1 MRRPASAGCDRSG
14 TLPIEDALKVQYK
27 RKPAYMKKNSN
38 SKSEQKVV
46 GKEQNEQKLFLMKML
61 EKETK
66 GLTVG
71 LDLGDRGSSWCAVGA
86 DGEVIARGEVVNEK
100 QPMELFFSRI
110 PVSRVAMEVGTH
122 SPWVS
127 RLVEKQ
133 GHEVIVANAHRV
145 KLISASSNKNDRR
158 DAEFLARLARADLKL
173 LSPIRHRGEAA
184 QGDLVGVRVRAQL
197 VEMRTTAINAARGL
211 VKSFGQRLPKCDAD
225 NLGKEHAQQ
234 LEPAIRGH
242 VERLLE
248 VIEGLSKQIAEC
260 DKELKKISAE
270 RYQWETAQLQQVG
283 GVGVVTALTFVLTL
297 DDATRFSASRDVGC
311 FVGLRPKGK
320 QSGASE
326 PEMRISKEGDVYLR
340 KLLVQCSQYILSKR
354 GEDTDLKRWG
364 LQIAGKGKK
373 NAKKR
378 AVVAVA
384 RKLAV
389 LLHRLWVSGEKYE
402 PLRNSSEKAKAA

>member
-1 MRRPASAGCDRSG
+1 
-14 TLPIEDALKVQYK
+14 
-27 RKPAYMKKNSN
+27 MKNNN
-38 SKSEQKVV
+38 SKNAQKNVV
-46 GKEQNEQKLFLMKML
+46 VKEQGEEKLFLMRM
-61 EKETK
+61 TQRQPMK

-71 LDLGDRGSSWCAVGA
+71 LDLGDRRSSWCAVGA
-86 DGEVIARGEVVNEK
+86 DGEVIARGEVVSEK

-110 PVSRVAMEVGTH
+110 AVSRVAMEVGTH

-127 RLVEKQ
+127 RLVEKE

-173 LSPIRHRGEAA
+173 LAPIRHRGEAT
-184 QGDLVGVRVRAQL
+184 QGDLVAVRVRAQL
-197 VEMRTTAINAARGL
+197 VEMRTEAINSVRGL
-211 VKSFGQRLPKCDAD
+211 VKSFGQRLAKCDAD
-225 NLGKEHAQQ
+225 DLGKEHAQH

-242 VERLLE
+242 MERMLE
-248 VIEGLSKQIAEC
+248 VIEGLSKQIKEC
-260 DKELKKISAE
+260 DKELKKISEE

-297 DDATRFSASRDVGC
+297 DDATRFEKSRDVGC
-311 FVGLRPKGK
+311 FVGLRPKSK

-340 KLLVQCSQYILSKR
+340 KLLVQCAQHILGKR

-364 LQIAGKGKK
+364 LQIAAKGKK
-373 NAKKR
+373 KAKKR

-389 LLHRLWVSGEKYE
+389 LLHRLWVSGERYE
-402 PLRNSSEKAKAA
+402 PLRNRGQASKAA